1 VKHPNE
7 LLQEAR
13 RDVASKPRS
22 VIHHDSAWKWAAL
35 AIAAYD
41 GGLRADAVDYYHEAI
56 EHAALAD
63 RSGHLLW
70 TVRAWVHHYIPQT
83 ALG

>member
-1 VKHPNE
+1 MHPHE
-7 LLQEAR
+7 LLRQAYE
-13 RDVASKPRS
+13 DVASKPRA

-35 AIAAYD
+35 AIAAY
-41 GGLRADAVDYYHEAI
+41 GAGLRADAVDYYHEAV

-63 RSGHLLW
+63 LSGRLLQ
-70 TVRAWVHHYIPQT
+70 TVRAWVHRYVPHG